1 VGITNQHCETIMAET
16 HEERSRRHAELR
28 ESIAARLQQQYP
40 GVTFNRHKFGIDV
53 IHYVVHYSD
62 GIHVGTRKRGIN
74 TTVFS
79 LDNYFL
85 TEAAAKQAITKH
97 LAAAQAKFEKCL
109 KAFKRLQQVL
119 SFDVSYTVEGDTH
132 GIEDH
137 PIISFK
143 EGGFD
148 FTYTIEQ

>member
-1 VGITNQHCETIMAET
+1 MAET
-16 HEERSRRHAELR
+16 SEERSKRFSDLR
-28 ESIAARLQQQYP
+28 ESIATQLLEKYP
-40 GVTFNRHKFGIDV
+40 DVTLNRHKFGIDV

-85 TEAAAKQAITKH
+85 TEAAAKQAITIH

-109 KAFKRLQQVL
+109 KALKRLQQVL
-119 SFDVSYTVEGDTH
+119 DFDVSYTVEGDTH

-148 FTYTIEQ
+148 FTFTYEQ